1 MEIEKRLDDF
11 LHYLRLARGL
21 SKNTLESYRLDLK
34 KYFQFLIG
42 KGITDLKTVKPEN
55 ISEFIHNLYQK
66 KQKLKSNSIA
76 RNLSAIRTFHKYLL
90 NEEYCDSNP
99 AELVD
104 SPKLGRKLPGALTVD
119 EMKKLLN
126 LPNPKDYLGW
136 RDKAILEFLYA
147 TGVRISEMINFTT
160 KNFVPQ
166 IGWVRIIG
174 KGDKERLVPIGKKGI
189 KAVKEYL
196 KRSRT
201 YLAKPDSEDIMFL
214 NRWGKK
220 LTRMGA
226 WKIIK
231 NYIDQAGIKKKV
243 TPHTIR
249 HSFATHLLE
258 GGADLRAVQEMLGH
272 ADISTTQV
280 YTHIDKNFVKQEHLS
295 YHPREKPSKKKGMGV
310 KC

>member
-11 LHYLRLARGL
+11 LHYQRLARGL
-21 SKNTLESYRLDLK
+21 SQNTLESYRLDLK

-55 ISEFIHNLYQK
+55 ISEFIHSLYQK
-66 KQKLKSNSIA
+66 KRKLKSSSIA

-99 AELVD
+99 AELID
-104 SPKLGRKLPGALTVD
+104 SPKLGRRLPSTLTPQ
-119 EMKKLLN
+119 EMEKILEQ
-126 LPNPKDYLGW
+126 PYSRDDLGI
-136 RDKAILEFLYA
+136 RDKAVLEFLYA
-147 TGVRISEMINFTT
+147 TGVRISEMINFTR
-160 KNFVPQ
+160 KNFLPGV
-166 IGWVRIIG
+166 GWVRIIG
-174 KGDKERLVPIGKKGI
+174 KGNKERLVPIGKEAE

-196 KRSRT
+196 KKSRPHI
-201 YLAKPDSEDIMFL
+201 AKPQSEDIMFL

-231 NYIDQAGIKKKV
+231 RYIHQAGIKKKV
-243 TPHTIR
+243 SPHTIR
-249 HSFATHLLE
+249 HSFATHLIE

-280 YTHIDKNFVKQEHLS
+280 YTHIDRDFIKQEHRS
-295 YHPREKPSKKKGMGV
+295 YHPREKPSK
-310 KC
+310 

>member
-1 MEIEKRLDDF
+1 MEAEKKLDDF
-11 LHYLRLARGL
+11 LHYHRLARGL
-21 SKNTLESYRLDLK
+21 SWNTLESYRFDLK
-34 KYFQFLIG
+34 KYFEYLKKQNIS
-42 KGITDLKTVKPEN
+42 DLNAVTSEN
-55 ISEFIHNLYQK
+55 ISGFIHTLSG
-66 KQKLKSNSIA
+66 LKAASRA
-76 RNLSAIRTFHKYLL
+76 RQLSAIRTFHKYLL

-99 AELVD
+99 AEMID
-104 SPKLGRKLPGALTVD
+104 SPKLGRKLPGTLTVD
-119 EMKKLLN
+119 EMKKLLS
-126 LPNPKDYLGW
+126 LPYPKDYLGW

-160 KNFVPQ
+160 KNFLPQ

-174 KGDKERLVPIGKKGI
+174 KGNKERLVPIGKE
-189 KAVKEYL
+189 AVKAIKLYL
-196 KRSRT
+196 ERSRPN
-201 YLAKPDSEDIMFL
+201 LAKSDSEDIMFL

-220 LTRMGA
+220 LSRMGA

-231 NYIDQAGIKKKV
+231 RYIHQAGIKKKV

-280 YTHIDKNFVKQEHLS
+280 YTHIDRDFIKQEHRS
-295 YHPREKPSKKKGMGV
+295 YHPREKPSK
-310 KC
+310 

>member
-1 MEIEKRLDDF
+1 MEIEDRLDDF
-11 LHYLRLARGL
+11 LHYQRLARGL
-21 SKNTLESYRLDLK
+21 SWNTLESYRFDLL
-34 KYFQFLIG
+34 KYFRYLINHG
-42 KGITDLKTVKPEN
+42 VSDLNSVTSEK
-55 ISEFIHNLYQK
+55 ISGFIYSLRG
-66 KQKLKSNSIA
+66 LKSTSIS
-76 RNLSAIRTFHKYLL
+76 RHLSAIRTFHKYLL

-99 AELVD
+99 AEMID
-104 SPKLGRKLPGALTVD
+104 SPKLGRKLPGTLTVD

-126 LPNPKDYLGW
+126 LPYPKDYLGW

-147 TGVRISEMINFTT
+147 SGVRISEMIDFKT
-160 KNFVPQ
+160 KNFLPQ

-174 KGDKERLVPIGKKGI
+174 KGNKERLVPVGKEGI

-231 NYIDQAGIKKKV
+231 RYIHQAGIKKRV

-280 YTHIDKNFVKQEHLS
+280 YTHIDRDFIKQEHRS
-295 YHPREKPSKKKGMGV
+295 YHPREKPSK
-310 KC
+310 